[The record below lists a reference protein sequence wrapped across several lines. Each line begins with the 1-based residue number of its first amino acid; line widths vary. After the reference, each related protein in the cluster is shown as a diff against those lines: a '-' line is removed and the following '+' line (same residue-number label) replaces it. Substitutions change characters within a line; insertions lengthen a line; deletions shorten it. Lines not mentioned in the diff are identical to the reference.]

1 LGSHSESQQGTP
13 DVLEL
18 GPAGTVGALLELIDP
33 APGPVDVRPALPR
46 PALFLETEKLGLLE
60 VLLAGEGSKQGVVQ
74 HIAGKLAAGLVRV
87 ERLQAIGDDV
97 GQALGLP
104 VAGEQLPGDLD
115 ALLPAAPIDR
125 EGGIVEPGREH
136 QHLALGPVQLSAL
149 RDLLGVV
156 DQRAV
161 RLKP

>member
-1 LGSHSESQQGTP
+1 MAAVTSSPSLPSAIRACWAGPPAISTPPPPHCRSLGSHSESQQGTP
-13 DVLEL
+13 DVPEL

-87 ERLQAIGDDV
+87 ERLQAIRDDV
-97 GQALGLP
+97 
-104 VAGEQLPGDLD
+104 
-115 ALLPAAPIDR
+115 
-125 EGGIVEPGREH
+125 
-136 QHLALGPVQLSAL
+136 
-149 RDLLGVV
+149 
-156 DQRAV
+156 
-161 RLKP
+161 